1 MRTAA
6 GWLAVWVTALP
17 AAASAQAVDARVEAM
32 LREGI
37 AHRVAG
43 RDEAAIER
51 FEAAYQAQRAPVT
64 AGQLALAC
72 QAAGRWVEA
81 DRYMREAL
89 AAPDDDWVRRHRRE
103 LDEAYAVVR
112 RNVGELELRGGPEGA
127 TVRVEGA
134 EVGTLP
140 LAAPLRLRAGAV
152 TVAVR
157 AEGYLPLTRQVTILG
172 GELTREPVAM
182 TAAPHEA
189 PPVTPVT
196 PAPVTPPPVVV
207 SPPVEAPRAG
217 FRVPTVSWVLGGV
230 GVALLAGG
238 AVSIGL
244 REASASRFND
254 DPDCRPD
261 DAVPRASQTTGCRGE
276 LEIGDWTT
284 ATAIA
289 GFAAGA
295 ALVGVGVLLAVL
307 PGRREETRRAWGCA
321 PTLGGATCAATF

>member
-1 MRTAA
+1 MRVRT
-6 GWLAVWVTALP
+6 GWLVVWMAALP
-17 AAASAQAVDARVEAM
+17 ATAWAQAVDPRVEAM

-51 FEAAYQAQRAPVT
+51 FEAAYAAQRAPIT

-81 DRYMREAL
+81 DRYMRETL

-112 RNVGELELRGGPEGA
+112 RNVGELELRGGPDGA

-134 EVGTLP
+134 TAGTLP

-152 TVAVR
+152 TVEVR
-157 AEGYLPLTRQVTILG
+157 AEGYLPLVRQVTILG

-182 TAAPHEA
+182 TAIPREA
-189 PPVTPVT
+189 PPVTPVVA
-196 PAPVTPPPVVV
+196 APVTPPLVVA
-207 SPPVEAPRAG
+207 PPRVDAPRGG

-230 GVALLAGG
+230 GVALLVGG
-238 AVSIGL
+238 AVSLGV
-244 REASASRFND
+244 REASASRFNAN
-254 DPDCRPD
+254 PACRPD
-261 DAVPRASQTTGCRGE
+261 DAVSREAQTTECRSE
-276 LEIGDWTT
+276 LETGDWTT
-284 ATAIA
+284 ATVIA
-289 GFAAGA
+289 GFAGGA
-295 ALVGVGVLLAVL
+295 ALVGVGVLLAAL
-307 PGRREETRRAWGCA
+307 PRRGEETRRAWGCA
-321 PTLGGATCAATF
+321 PTFGGATCVVTF